1 MDHSNIDYPSAP
13 FADQNPDS
21 GQTSTWPGINALLVA
36 LAALL
41 HSYPGNVEDVLPHL
55 SPEAPSSICPIR
67 MMQRLPQHK
76 LMDTLASLLAF
87 HPDSPIAAVALEA
100 TPDRVKLYIS
110 AATATTHLSPT
121 TSPYHRSPS
130 PTDKE
135 LRADVET
142 WLGLVRAI
150 AHARTPFPP
159 PQPPT
164 ATPNSNPN
172 PSPSLNASADA
183 GDADV
188 IALPDTQLT
197 IAIFRACYPTLRLRL
212 RALPLSVLLSKLE
225 SRATSVAM
233 FSLATLRPPDPRED
247 ALARLVEH
255 LEMLLRLTELE
266 DAADI
271 ADAKHFVALHV
282 AGRFVARALRNEGVR
297 VLLNAIGE

>member
-1 MDHSNIDYPSAP
+1 MNHSNIDDPSAP

-21 GQTSTWPGINALLVA
+21 GQTGTRPGINTLLVA

-55 SPEAPSSICPIR
+55 SPDAPSSICPIR
-67 MMQRLPQHK
+67 MTQRLPQRK

-110 AATATTHLSPT
+110 AATATTYLSPT
-121 TSPYHRSPS
+121 ASPLHRSPS
-130 PTDKE
+130 LTDRE

-150 AHARTPFPP
+150 AHARSPSPP

-164 ATPNSNPN
+164 ANSNA
-172 PSPSLNASADA
+172 NASADA

-188 IALPDTQLT
+188 MALPDTQLT
-197 IAIFRACYPTLRLRL
+197 IAIFRACYPTLRMRL
-212 RALPLSVLLSKLE
+212 RALPLGILLAKLE
-225 SRATSVAM
+225 SRATSVAI

-255 LEMLLRLTELE
+255 LEMLLGLTEPE
-266 DAADI
+266 DVADI
-271 ADAKHFVALHV
+271 ADRGHFVALHV
-282 AGRFVARALRNEGVR
+282 AGRFVARGLRNEGVR